1 MVATGHPV
9 TVVSGVPGVGA
20 SHVCEGARRE
30 VDSVTLVNVGDV
42 MLETALE
49 RGLTNSRDELGTLS
63 VRDQR
68 ELQRRAGEYLA
79 RKAADGP
86 LLVNTHFV
94 VRTDS
99 GFLPGL
105 DPTMLSDID
114 PDRFVV
120 IDASTETILD
130 RRADSQHRQYGAD
143 TLAAVDFQRQLQTAA
158 ASTYSFQTGAPVQ
171 YVHNEG
177 DIDESVAEL
186 VAVLEGLAD

>member
-1 MVATGHPV
+1 MSVTHPV
-9 TVVSGVPGVGA
+9 TIVSGVPGVGA
-20 SHVCEGARRE
+20 SRVCEGVRRE
-30 VDSVTLVNVGDV
+30 VDAITLVNVGDV

-79 RKAADGP
+79 RRAAEGP

-99 GFLPGL
+99 GFIPGL
-105 DPTMLSDID
+105 DPTMLSDVD

-120 IDASTETILD
+120 IDAATETILD
-130 RRADSQHRQYGAD
+130 RRSDSHHRQYGAE
-143 TLAAVDFQRQLQTAA
+143 TVAAVDFQREMQSAA
-158 ASTYSFQTGAPVQ
+158 ATTYAIQTGVPVQ

-177 DIDESVAEL
+177 EVDDAIAAL
-186 VAVLEGLAD
+186 TAVVEGLAD